1 MFDAKIDPLGFIADL
16 IHQHHVDEWTF
27 LLIQLLFT
35 FSMAGCFVAGTALA
49 AGTPAWR
56 ALGGGLVIAVTCTVR
71 VWRKSELTKKS
82 IIVLPEEEATKELD
96 ANLQT
101 VQK

>member
-1 MFDAKIDPLGFIADL
+1 
-16 IHQHHVDEWTF
+16 
-27 LLIQLLFT
+27 
-35 FSMAGCFVAGTALA
+35 MAGCFVAGTALA

-96 ANLQT
+96 TNLQT
-101 VQK
+101 IQK